1 MSPMPVT
8 SRVLSASLTFQ
19 KSPITRF
26 CNASESM
33 TQESTLLSA
42 QQTKRSSSAKSYAM
56 LTYLSFGHWFLKCP
70 TSLQFQHVTLE
81 QSRVF
86 DWLLLLFL
94 VPLSL
99 IFFLPLMTYS
109 DSLDN
114 SPELLLLTSSPRT
127 RSRIFSKVNPSDP
140 AELVTTLTVL
150 DQLSGKDNSSS
161 KTWTSSSNLMP
172 TDISLAKI
180 EFVLWMCSVTELAN
194 PQFAF
199 STNWNLY
206 HWIFQ
211 FRPSYLCLLYT
222 SDAADE

>member
-1 MSPMPVT
+1 MLVT
-8 SRVLSASLTFQ
+8 SRVLLFASLTFP
-19 KSPITRF
+19 KSHITRF

-42 QQTKRSSSAKSYAM
+42 QQTKRSSSVKSFAM
-56 LTYLSFGHWFLKCP
+56 LTYLSFEHWFLKCP

-94 VPLSL
+94 LPLSL
-99 IFFLPLMTYS
+99 IFFLPMMTYR

-114 SPELLLLTSSPRT
+114 SPELLLRTSSPRM

-140 AELVTTLTVL
+140 AKLVIVVTVP
-150 DQLSGKDNSSS
+150 DQLSGKDNNNS
-161 KTWTSSSNLMP
+161 KAWTSSSNLMP

-180 EFVLWMCSVTELAN
+180 EFILLMCLVTEL
-194 PQFAF
+194 
-199 STNWNLY
+199 S
-206 HWIFQ
+206 
-211 FRPSYLCLLYT
+211 
-222 SDAADE
+222 